1 MPKTPSSRSVRK
13 PAARKTLV
21 RKTVKAAPAKAGKTP
36 KTEKTS
42 AKTKTPA
49 RVAKKPTPLVRP
61 VKKTPVRK
69 SPARKTPARKAAPAA
84 APKRARAPVLNEHP
98 ANVVFEKGDEAA
110 AAALAQRAAKAPARI
125 KNRRS
130 AVDRLDDP
138 LPGEESAATLVRRIG
153 GSIERELCRIET
165 IVSGRDAV
173 ARRGEAESRA
183 RVLASLAR
191 TLKEVKRLR
200 GEAAQEESAKDADD
214 DAVPRDLDEF
224 RRVLSRR
231 LDEMVA
237 GRTPLPAGDDEP
249 R

>member
-1 MPKTPSSRSVRK
+1 MPKTPSSRPVRK

-21 RKTVKAAPAKAGKTP
+21 RKTVKAAAAKAGKTP

-49 RVAKKPTPLVRP
+49 RAAKAAKTPKRA
-61 VKKTPVRK
+61 VKKTP
-69 SPARKTPARKAAPAA
+69 ARKPAAKKSSARKAAPA
-84 APKRARAPVLNEHP
+84 PKRSRARVLNEHP
-98 ANVVFEKGDEAA
+98 ANIVFERGDVAA
-110 AAALAQRAAKAPARI
+110 AEALAQRAAKTPVRI

-138 LPGEESAATLVRRIG
+138 PPGAESTAVLVARLG
-153 GSIERELCRIET
+153 GTIERELCRIDT
-165 IVSGRDAV
+165 ILSGRNAET
-173 ARRGEAESRA
+173 RRGEAESHTRM
-183 RVLASLAR
+183 LASLAR

-200 GEAAQEESAKDADD
+200 DEMVQGETAKDADD